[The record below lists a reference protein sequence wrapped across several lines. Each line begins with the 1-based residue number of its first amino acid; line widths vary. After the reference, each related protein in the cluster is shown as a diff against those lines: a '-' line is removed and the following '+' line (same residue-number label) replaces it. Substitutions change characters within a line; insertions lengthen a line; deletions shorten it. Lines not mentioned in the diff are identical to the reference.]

1 MKDITITRKRIKT
14 ELYVFLGC
22 VVAMEL
28 VNAYAIAD
36 KNGQWSELFMS
47 LGYVCV
53 AAAVTYVVL
62 AVIRLVIGAI
72 WHKTKGKNR
81 RRNRY

>member
-1 MKDITITRKRIKT
+1 MKDIVITRKRIKA

-28 VNAYAIAD
+28 LNAYAIAE
-36 KNGQWSELFMS
+36 KNGKWSELFMS

-62 AVIRLVIGAI
+62 AVIRLVVAAI
-72 WHKTKGKNR
+72 WHKATKKGKR
-81 RRNRY
+81 KDSL